1 MGIARTVV
9 ALAVMALLAG
19 PSAAQT
25 SPTETLVFAPIAD
38 TYVDSSSPTVNFN
51 SDARLRADAVPAR
64 ATYLRFAVSGVNG
77 RAIGQARLRLQV
89 SGPSAVTAGSVH
101 LLGGHDWDE
110 ATLTWNSRP
119 AIDGP
124 ALATLGPV
132 PLGAIADF
140 DVSGAITGDGVYDL
154 AIDSPSSDAVSFVSS
169 AAASGQKPSLVL
181 TVAAPAA
188 PTVTILNPADGA
200 VFFLGDPVTLQATAT
215 EPTDG
220 DLSALVGWTS
230 SLQGDLGAGSL
241 VTTTLAA
248 GIHTLVASVTD
259 SAGATGRASVAV
271 TVRRPPAGDTPP
283 LVAISAP
290 VDGRLFA
297 AGQPVTFAGSASDLE
312 EGVLTGQLVWTSDL
326 DGVLGTG
333 GTFARPLTVGT
344 HRISAVATDTAG
356 LQGGA
361 QVNVTVTA
369 PLTRE
374 FTATADAYVDA
385 AAPATNFG
393 TNALLRADANVFR
406 ATYLRFAPTGVGTA
420 VVRAI
425 LRLQVD
431 GAVGAASDSGGA
443 LHAISDTG
451 WQENAITFSTRPA
464 IDGPALGTLGAV
476 APGQTVEFDVT
487 PVVSGDGTYAFALT
501 NGSSDSADY
510 RSKEGGAP
518 PRLIV
523 TLAGNAP
530 AVAITSPVDRATFA
544 AGDPI
549 TLNGTATDLENG
561 NLSASLLWTSSLD
574 GPLGSGPAV
583 VTAALRPGTHVLTA
597 AATDSSGL
605 RGQAQVTVS
614 VQAPNQ
620 PPTVTI
626 TAPPRGASLPAGT
639 PVTLA
644 ATASDAADGD
654 LSAQLT
660 WTSSL
665 EGFLGTGG
673 QLTTILTEGMHTIT
687 ASVTDGGGLS
697 GAAAVG
703 VAVRPLSTVNAPP
716 LVVIRSPL
724 DGWAF
729 VAGRPV
735 TFTGTAADLEDG
747 TLTGNLQWTSDLDGP
762 LGTGGGFTR
771 VLRAGTHHITATVT
785 DAGGLR
791 GGATVTATVV
801 PPTTLA
807 FTATA
812 DTYVDAKSAGRSF
825 GTGAKLLARAAPLQE
840 TFLRFAVSGIGTASV
855 EQARLRLTVGSGRAD
870 GSVSGG
876 AIEAVD
882 GPWSEATTYRSR
894 PLVVGP
900 VLATAGAV
908 GPNQAVEF
916 DVTSAVRGDGT
927 VNLALVSPSND
938 SVAYRSREASVGKPQ
953 LIVTLG
959 PPRLTLAGTFVDS
972 YQNGTLTT
980 GLRVDA
986 RAATFLG
993 SDTNSY
999 PLNLGG
1005 GSGVVFAGGAVLG
1018 QYDRLESW
1026 DAMHTSNNAGIA
1038 FSNAQF
1044 TVEGMRIDN
1053 VTDAI
1058 RPQNGGAFTV
1068 KGVWLSYI
1076 RDNCVEDDHL
1086 QDGLVDDSLFDGC
1099 YNAFSARPSPT
1110 IMTAGSNGA
1119 TKLWTIQNSLVRLQP
1134 MPAPRAASADNLGH
1148 DGFFKWHLWGDPV
1161 NSLSPKLALYGNV
1174 FMAERVGQVGGDRMG
1189 IPPGELQGCANNVMV
1204 WLGTGPFPSA
1214 LPPCFTVTTDRS
1226 VWDTAVGDWLRR
1238 HPDVRR

>member
-124 ALATLGPV
+124 AVATMGPV

-200 VFFLGDPVTLQATAT
+200 VFFLGDQVTLQATAT

-333 GTFARPLTVGT
+333 GTFARPL
-344 HRISAVATDTAG
+344 
-356 LQGGA
+356 
-361 QVNVTVTA
+361 
-369 PLTRE
+369 
-374 FTATADAYVDA
+374 
-385 AAPATNFG
+385 
-393 TNALLRADANVFR
+393 
-406 ATYLRFAPTGVGTA
+406 GVGTA

-451 WQENAITFSTRPA
+451 WQENALTFSTRPA

-549 TLNGTATDLENG
+549 TLNGTATDLEDG
-561 NLSASLLWTSSLD
+561 NLSASLLWTSSLN

-583 VTAALRPGTHVLTA
+583 VPAALRPGTHVLTA

-665 EGFLGTGG
+665 EGFLGTG
-673 QLTTILTEGMHTIT
+673 
-687 ASVTDGGGLS
+687 
-697 GAAAVG
+697 
-703 VAVRPLSTVNAPP
+703 
-716 LVVIRSPL
+716 
-724 DGWAF
+724 
-729 VAGRPV
+729 
-735 TFTGTAADLEDG
+735 
-747 TLTGNLQWTSDLDGP
+747 
-762 LGTGGGFTR
+762 
-771 VLRAGTHHITATVT
+771 
-785 DAGGLR
+785 
-791 GGATVTATVV
+791 
-801 PPTTLA
+801 
-807 FTATA
+807 
-812 DTYVDAKSAGRSF
+812 
-825 GTGAKLLARAAPLQE
+825 
-840 TFLRFAVSGIGTASV
+840 
-855 EQARLRLTVGSGRAD
+855 
-870 GSVSGG
+870 
-876 AIEAVD
+876 
-882 GPWSEATTYRSR
+882 
-894 PLVVGP
+894 
-900 VLATAGAV
+900 
-908 GPNQAVEF
+908 
-916 DVTSAVRGDGT
+916 
-927 VNLALVSPSND
+927 
-938 SVAYRSREASVGKPQ
+938 
-953 LIVTLG
+953 
-959 PPRLTLAGTFVDS
+959 
-972 YQNGTLTT
+972 
-980 GLRVDA
+980 
-986 RAATFLG
+986 
-993 SDTNSY
+993 
-999 PLNLGG
+999 
-1005 GSGVVFAGGAVLG
+1005 
-1018 QYDRLESW
+1018 
-1026 DAMHTSNNAGIA
+1026 
-1038 FSNAQF
+1038 
-1044 TVEGMRIDN
+1044 
-1053 VTDAI
+1053 
-1058 RPQNGGAFTV
+1058 
-1068 KGVWLSYI
+1068 
-1076 RDNCVEDDHL
+1076 
-1086 QDGLVDDSLFDGC
+1086 
-1099 YNAFSARPSPT
+1099 
-1110 IMTAGSNGA
+1110 
-1119 TKLWTIQNSLVRLQP
+1119 
-1134 MPAPRAASADNLGH
+1134 
-1148 DGFFKWHLWGDPV
+1148 
-1161 NSLSPKLALYGNV
+1161 
-1174 FMAERVGQVGGDRMG
+1174 
-1189 IPPGELQGCANNVMV
+1189 
-1204 WLGTGPFPSA
+1204 
-1214 LPPCFTVTTDRS
+1214 
-1226 VWDTAVGDWLRR
+1226 
-1238 HPDVRR
+1238 